1 MKNKQI
7 TLSTKDAIALVE
19 KSAESVMIRKAIKT
33 ESGRTLP
40 ARYASVSD
48 GVVLGMSGRIL
59 SESKFVEAY
68 ASKIGD
74 SKAKEVYAV
83 IQSRMNKVGE
93 EALARTL
100 DSVKGGRRKVT
111 RVFANLQNGRS
122 VIETITTNKAIDVE
136 EVAVATKV
144 DGKAVDPKVAAAIAR
159 NLIANKLA

>member
-1 MKNKQI
+1 MKQVPAI
-7 TLSTKDAIALVE
+7 STKQALGIVAETAE
-19 KSAESVMIRKAIKT
+19 KIVVRKAIKT

-40 ARYASVSD
+40 ARYASVMD
-48 GVVLGMSGRIL
+48 GVVVGMSGRIL
-59 SESKFVEAY
+59 SEAKFLEAY
-68 ASKIGD
+68 ASKMGD
-74 SKAKEVYAV
+74 SKAKEVYSLMQGKMDK
-83 IQSRMNKVGE
+83 IGS

-111 RVFANLQNGRS
+111 RIFANLQNGRN

-144 DGKAVDPKVAAAIAR
+144 DGKAVDPKVASAIAR